1 MNQIVQRRDSL
12 NMQIG
17 QQNYLNM
24 TQKKMRGQQTY
35 QHTNYMNNNFGSQ
48 MPYNQSQMGYTG
60 GFQPNMHLANMQ
72 NVQNMG
78 FIHPMGMMPNYL
90 PNWQSNYPNFPP
102 MMFPQNFN
110 QNLQIQQQNSSMRQ
124 KQYQG

>member
-1 MNQIVQRRDSL
+1 
-12 NMQIG
+12 
-17 QQNYLNM
+17 
-24 TQKKMRGQQTY
+24 
-35 QHTNYMNNNFGSQ
+35 
-48 MPYNQSQMGYTG
+48 MGYTG